1 MNAVQVTPEQF
12 GKSYALL
19 EAKQSSNDE
28 DLFRVLNVLPDYA
41 AYIDFRTKFKAGA
54 IAAGYI
60 ETGFDKLWSRIMA
73 RLVGDFGYNV
83 PAKPVTTK
91 GSEAVAKSREKK
103 KSAIA
108 ELVALPEAEIKA
120 KIDTLGKAIAQ
131 SAAKGETNLAA
142 TVEANRYFKALE
154 AKRKEAGK
162 AANEETKQLAAELR
176 DIIKGAP
183 VDVLKAML
191 SAAKAA
197 MQQIHAEA
205 TAKPAKVK
213 KAA

>member
-1 MNAVQVTPEQF
+1 MNAIQSTPEQF

-60 ETGFDKLWSRIMA
+60 ETGFDKLWSRIVA
-73 RLVGDFGYNV
+73 RLVADFGYTV
-83 PAKPVTTK
+83 PVKPVTTK

-103 KSAIA
+103 KSAVA
-108 ELVALPEAEIKA
+108 ELVALPEEEIKA
-120 KIDTLGKAIAQ
+120 RIDTLGKAIAQ

-154 AKRKEAGK
+154 AKRKESGK
-162 AANEETKQLAAELR
+162 AANEEVKQLSAELR
-176 DIIKGAP
+176 EIIKGAP

-191 SAAKAA
+191 TAAKAE
-197 MQQIHAEA
+197 MQKLAEP
-205 TAKPAKVK
+205 AKPAKVK

>member
-1 MNAVQVTPEQF
+1 MNAIAVTPEQF

-28 DLFRVLNVLPDYA
+28 DLFSVLGKLPDYA

-60 ETGFDKLWSRIMA
+60 ETGFDKLWSRIVA
-73 RLVGDFGYNV
+73 RLVADFGYTV
-83 PAKPVTTK
+83 PVKPVTTK

-103 KSAIA
+103 KSAVA
-108 ELVALPEAEIKA
+108 ELVALPEDEIKA
-120 KIDTLGKAIAQ
+120 RIDSLGKAIAK

-142 TVEANRYFKALE
+142 TTEANRYFKALE
-154 AKRKEAGK
+154 AKRKESSK
-162 AANEETKQLAAELR
+162 AANEETKQLIAELR
-176 DIIKGAP
+176 EIIKSAP
-183 VDVLKAML
+183 VDTLKAML
-191 SAAKAA
+191 AAAKADIQKLA
-197 MQQIHAEA
+197 V
-205 TAKPAKVK
+205 PAKER